1 MKIPF
6 AKANIGEEEIKAVE
20 GVLRSGWLTQGTK
33 VQEFEEKF
41 AEYVGAKYA
50 IAVNSATSALFLCLR
65 YLKEQNKK
73 GKYVIAPSLTFSASA
88 STAIHNNLSVVFSDV
103 TDINYCLNDSKLNNS
118 LEKNPGKVLGVVSVH
133 LTGNKSLMG
142 LKDFNVPIIEDS
154 AHRILPKT
162 QGNNPV
168 CYSFYATKNMTTG
181 EGGMITTNNEA
192 MAAWFKMARLHG
204 CDKDGF
210 KRYKEGSGWKY
221 EIKFCGWKMNMTDIM
236 AAIGIEQLKK
246 LPEMNNQRQ
255 RCVDRY
261 NKAFG
266 LNRTG
271 LHLYPI
277 RVNNR
282 EKFMDLMKYE
292 EIGCSVHF
300 LPLHKMPAY
309 KKCKCLDDM
318 KVTETLGEQ
327 FVSLPLYPT
336 LKDEEIDYV
345 CEKVLKTGLLIN
357 K

>member
-50 IAVNSATSALFLCLR
+50 VAVNSATSALFLCMR
-65 YLKEQNKK
+65 YLKEIKNANKNR
-73 GKYVIAPSLTFSASA
+73 VIAPSLTFSASA
-88 STAIHNNLSVVFSDV
+88 STAIHNKLKVVFGDV
-103 TDINYCLNDSKLNNS
+103 NEIDYCLDKEKIKD
-118 LEKNPGKVLGVVSVH
+118 LEKILCIISVH
-133 LTGNKSLMG
+133 LTGNKSFTKFEL
-142 LKDFNVPIIEDS
+142 PIIEDS

-162 QGNNPV
+162 QEDNPV

-181 EGGMITTNNEA
+181 EGGMITTNDEV
-192 MAAWFKMARLHG
+192 MANWLRIARLHG

-221 EIKFCGWKMNMTDIM
+221 EIKFCGWKMNMTDIV

-266 LNRTG
+266 LDRTG

-309 KKCKCLDDM
+309 KKCQCLDDM
-318 KVTETLGEQ
+318 KVTEMLGEQ